1 MEEEEAL
8 LEPEP
13 DPTPEASKEDRE
25 VDSQNWR
32 ETKREGGLLKCNQGK
47 QCILNRYIS
56 HVWKLLNE
64 FQCILTNIWEHWN

>member
-1 MEEEEAL
+1 MDTPDTERLCEREPAPTTGVEDMEEEEAL

-32 ETKREGGLLKCNQGK
+32 ETKREGGQHRLDH
-47 QCILNRYIS
+47 S
-56 HVWKLLNE
+56 A
-64 FQCILTNIWEHWN
+64 T